1 MKERIVNWKFSI
13 GVRWGSYAYMKLEL
27 LQLPEVRVAA
37 CLDGATYLQ
46 GLIGDRMQGRKG
58 AMFAHVYFV

>member
-1 MKERIVNWKFSI
+1 
-13 GVRWGSYAYMKLEL
+13 MKLEL